1 MSGNDLREIL
11 LTSQDLS
18 YLNEDEVRTWHNSFL
33 PTFCPNL
40 HVYSYQNS
48 IFYRTKHHLAL
59 IPDDAVEATLPPG
72 PSSRVPVVASE
83 NDSSTELRDPV
94 FSDDDLLP
102 PWWTSFPRLPFSK
115 CCFSP
120 WRFKLGLS
128 PNVSSNKHDWLPL
141 SCHWLGTTGF
151 D

>member
-1 MSGNDLREIL
+1 MTWEKSYWQ
-11 LTSQDLS
+11 SQDFS
-18 YLNEDEVRTWHNSFL
+18 YLNEDEVRTWHKSFL
-33 PTFCPNL
+33 PTFCHNP
-40 HVYSYQNS
+40 HTQIPTKIQYSTES
-48 IFYRTKHHLAL
+48 KHHLAF
-59 IPDDAVEATLPPG
+59 IPGDSVEATLLPG

-83 NDSSTELRDPV
+83 SDTSTELRDPV

-141 SCHWLGTTGF
+141 SRHWLGTTGF